1 MEIYI
6 NEHLIDSSLENEK
19 KLGEVF
25 GEVNKWVESKGKYL
39 LNCTVDGVEFQTSI
53 MNDQGIESVAKMEF
67 L

>member
-39 LNCTVDGVEFQTSI
+39 LSCTVDGVEFQTSI
-53 MNDQGIESVAKMEF
+53 MND
-67 L
+67 